1 MHQSPQKYFAGRRE
15 KYADSELTDMQ
26 AERRLHRESQPKAR
40 KFSPRD
46 EPVREPRSE
55 RQFSYR

>member
-26 AERRLHRESQPKAR
+26 AERRLHRETQPRAR
-40 KFSPRD
+40 KFSPR
-46 EPVREPRSE
+46 EEGVRESRTD
-55 RQFSYR
+55 RQSTDR